1 MKIVVFEDDK
11 FDLLYPLSMLRAVY
25 DVKPGASS
33 ILEKISAASGKTA
46 GSISLHCRKS
56 LAPLMKSQTDLPVN
70 EFGKDDYLL
79 LNGRFVFDK
88 KFINKL
94 LKSKPDDNYF
104 ISGSSVAYA
113 TVSKAK
119 SVFLNGN
126 SINDE
131 GTFSREFF
139 EYSGLGMQNIEAKNF
154 KELIYPWNV
163 VAHLLSGG
171 LTEDLDSIGIKG
183 KTSSGKNFVK
193 ARNIHASAKSRI
205 SRTAVLDA
213 TEGKII
219 IEQGCEIEPFVFIK
233 GPAYIG
239 KNSLI
244 KSGAKIYG
252 PCVIGEGSKVAGEMA
267 ESVFHSHVNKQHD
280 GFVGHSYFCPFVNLG
295 ADTVTSDLKNNYSNI
310 RQNFK
315 GGNIDT
321 GMRFLGSILGDH
333 TKTSINTMLNTGT
346 IAGIFANIFGGG
358 FPSKNIRSF
367 SWNEA
372 GKTSEKYDFD
382 KAIET
387 AKIVMSRRGIDTSD
401 EYVELTRKYFDN
413 DSEST

>member
-11 FDLLYPLSMLRAVY
+11 FDLLYPLSMMRAVY
-25 DVKPGASS
+25 EVKPGAFS

-46 GSISLHCRKS
+46 KNISLHCRKS
-56 LAPLMKSQTDLPVN
+56 LAPLMKSQTDLTVN
-70 EFGKDDYLL
+70 EFGEDDYLM

-139 EYSGLGMQNIEAKNF
+139 EYSGLGIQNIEAKDF

-163 VAHLLSGG
+163 IAHLLSGG
-171 LTEDLDSIGIKG
+171 LKEDLESIRIKG

-193 ARNIHASAKSRI
+193 AKNIQASARSKI
-205 SRTAVLDA
+205 SRNVVLDA
-213 TEGKII
+213 TYGKII

-233 GPAYIG
+233 GPVYIG

-252 PCVIGEGSKVAGEMA
+252 PCVIGEGSKVAGEIA
-267 ESVFHSHVNKQHD
+267 ESIFHSFVNKQHD
-280 GFVGHSYFCPFVNLG
+280 GFVGHSYICPFVNLG

-310 RQNFK
+310 RQKFR
-315 GGNIDT
+315 GGDIDT
-321 GMRFLGSILGDH
+321 EMRFLGSILGDH

-358 FPSKNIRSF
+358 FPSKNVRSF

-372 GKTSEKYDFD
+372 GKTSEKYDFK
-382 KAIET
+382 KAMET
-387 AKIVMSRRGIDTSD
+387 ANIVMSRRGLKATD
-401 EYVELTRKYFDN
+401 EYVKLADKYFAEDL
-413 DSEST
+413 D

>member
-1 MKIVVFEDDK
+1 MKIIVFEDDK
-11 FDLLYPLSMLRAVY
+11 FDLLFPLSMMRAVY
-25 DVKPGASS
+25 DMKPGAFS

-46 GSISLHCRKS
+46 KNISLHCRKS
-56 LAPLMKSQTDLPVN
+56 LEPLMMSQTDLPVN
-70 EFGKDDYLL
+70 DFGRDDYLM

-88 KFINKL
+88 KFIDKL
-94 LKSKPDDNYF
+94 LKSKPDDKYF
-104 ISGSSVAYA
+104 VSGSSVVYA

-119 SVFLNGN
+119 SVILNGKTV
-126 SINDE
+126 NDE
-131 GTFSREFF
+131 GTFTGEFF
-139 EYSGLGMQNIEAKNF
+139 ENSGLAKQDIEAGGF
-154 KELIYPWNV
+154 KEMTYPWDV
-163 VAHLLSGG
+163 IAHLLSGG
-171 LTEDLDSIGIKG
+171 LAEDLDSIRIKG
-183 KTSSGKNFVK
+183 KTISGKNFVK
-193 ARNIHASAKSRI
+193 SKNIQASARSKI
-205 SRTAVLDA
+205 SRNAVLDA
-213 TEGKII
+213 TDGNII

-252 PCVIGEGSKVAGEMA
+252 PCVIGEGSKVAGEIA
-267 ESVFHSHVNKQHD
+267 ESVFHSFVNKQHD
-280 GFVGHSYFCPFVNLG
+280 GFVGHSYICPFVNLG
-295 ADTVTSDLKNNYSNI
+295 ADTVTSDLKNNYSSI
-310 RQNFK
+310 RQKFR
-315 GGNIDT
+315 GGDIDT

-358 FPSKNIRSF
+358 FPAKNIRSF

-387 AKIVMSRRGIDTSD
+387 AKIVISRRGIETSE
-401 EYVELTRKYFDN
+401 EYIKLARKYFDN
-413 DSEST
+413 DSE